1 MRLTEKLTQ
10 MLPRS
15 RVVNLLMLLFIVLTS
30 VGVALVAP
38 SAGWGLVVAG
48 ITSGI
53 FGFLLGLE

>member
-1 MRLTEKLTQ
+1 
-10 MLPRS
+10 MLPRT
-15 RVVNLLMLLFIVLTS
+15 RVVNVLMLLFIVLTS

-48 ITSGI
+48 VTSGI